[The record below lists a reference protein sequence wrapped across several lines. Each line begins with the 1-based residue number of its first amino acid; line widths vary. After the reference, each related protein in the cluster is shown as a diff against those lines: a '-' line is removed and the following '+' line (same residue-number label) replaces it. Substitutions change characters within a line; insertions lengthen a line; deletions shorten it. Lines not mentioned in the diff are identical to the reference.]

1 MGELPSEGGYQ
12 HDVLGWLDELGWDS
26 YGLSG
31 EYGGSELDRKYNRT
45 DKREVIYWDLLSEW
59 LVESEINPQITEDNV
74 DEVLNSLQR
83 DLNHDTLVSGN
94 RDFHQVLTTGK
105 KFTLR
110 AEGFVTDRDED
121 DGDVDVIY
129 VDLIDFEEIE
139 NNRFVAADEF
149 QVSGPNGRVRPDV
162 NLFVNGIPLVTMELK
177 SIAQDND
184 FYDGIR
190 DLKEYEK
197 KRSRLFVPGLF
208 NVAADQGEYRY
219 AGIGAP
225 QRLYMPWR
233 DAPEQYQV
241 EDNVPKQAIRAM
253 CNPETLLNLLKNY
266 VFHER
271 QPGGDARIIPRYM
284 QFYAVEEIFD
294 LIRTT
299 DHKRGLIWHTQG
311 SGKSFTMLFAARN
324 LIQGAKIN
332 HRETVLDNSQVLV
345 VVDTDD
351 LESQMEEQLNALD
364 FDRFDVARS
373 GEHLQQLIEEGRS
386 TLVLTTIQ
394 KFGNVD
400 SDVQGNDETVI
411 MSDEAHRYM
420 EKDLGTKLNA
430 ALPNAYHFGFTGTPV
445 REGDRDTFRN
455 FEIPDSEDPYLHRYS
470 IKDGIDDGLILPV
483 HFDIHEIEWEID
495 RDSLDRAFE
504 SQFDHLDLDEKR
516 ELIEKYVTQTQIS
529 ELRSRVAAV
538 ARSIDEHYR
547 GVEENGWKGMVVTPS
562 RKAAALYTEELLKY
576 RNPEEVEVLYTESDT
591 RAGEESGR
599 GDKKLISQFYTTPE
613 ERSDIIRRFKDPDEN
628 PKLVV
633 VCDMLLTG
641 FDAPAVK
648 AMYLDRNLKNHKL
661 LQAIARTNRPD
672 DQKNNGLIVD
682 YQGVFQ
688 NLDDAFEYDEEEVRE
703 MAAQPRE
710 KLFSKLERK
719 IDDLLGLFEGI
730 ERDDSQE
737 TLLECLSQVSSHP
750 EKRNFKQG
758 FREVRDL
765 YETLEPDPDLEDKGI
780 RDDYR
785 WLLTIYIAFRR
796 NNNRDK
802 SPEDEFRTQTQKI
815 LQDDDNVDVTD
826 IKREFPIYKLNG
838 EDLEAMLDLPSTGA
852 KANAIEHATQAH
864 LQPRVDRNPQYEE
877 FGKRVER
884 IITQRQN
891 SSITDPEAV
900 ERLTEVGS
908 EILEFEEELDEQ
920 GLSDAAYAI
929 YLSLVDEHEEAVPD
943 EETAKDIARDLREG
957 FEEEVETDFEG
968 WETRDSTQKAIRKML
983 IQRLIKNHG
992 LGTLAKDDEFLE
1004 ETIGYLIENAE

>member
-1 MGELPSEGGYQ
+1 MSKLPSEAGYQ
-12 HDVLGWLDELGWDS
+12 HDVLGWLEELGWEV
-26 YGLSG
+26 YGFDD
-31 EYGGSELDRKYNRT
+31 EYGGSRLDREYYRT
-45 DKREVIYWDLLSEW
+45 DKREVIYWDLLTEW
-59 LVESEINPQITEDNV
+59 LVDSEINPEITDDNV

-94 RDFHQVLTTGK
+94 RDFHDVLTTGK

-121 DGDVDVIY
+121 GDVDVIY
-129 VDLIDFEEIE
+129 VDLIDFENLE
-139 NNRFVAADEF
+139 NNRFIAADEL
-149 QVSGPNGRVRPDV
+149 QVDGPNGRIRPDV

-177 SIAQDND
+177 SIAEDND
-184 FYDGIR
+184 FYDAIR
-190 DLKEYEK
+190 DLKNYEK

-219 AGIGAP
+219 AAVGAP
-225 QRLYMPWR
+225 QRFYMPWR
-233 DAPEQYQV
+233 NAPEQYAF
-241 EDNVPKQAIRAM
+241 EDNEPKQAIRAM
-253 CNPETLLNLLKNY
+253 CNHETLLNLLKNY

-284 QFYAVEEIFD
+284 QYYAVEKIFD

-299 DHKRGLIWHTQG
+299 DHNRGLIWHTQG

-324 LIQGAKIN
+324 MIQGATLGD
-332 HRETVLDNSQVLV
+332 RDPVLDNPQVVV

-351 LESQMEEQLNALD
+351 LESQMENQLNALN

-373 GEHLQQLIEEGRS
+373 GAHLQRLLEEGRS
-386 TLVLTTIQ
+386 TLILTTIQ

-400 SDVQGNDETVI
+400 SDVQGNDETVV

-430 ALPNAYHFGFTGTPV
+430 ALPDAYHFGFTGTPV

-455 FEIPDSEDPYLHRYS
+455 YEIPDSQDPYLHRYS

-483 HFDIHEIEWEID
+483 HFDIHEIEWDID
-495 RDSLDRAFE
+495 RAGLNQAFDAE
-504 SQFDHLDLDEKR
+504 FDYLDLDEKR
-516 ELIEKYVTQTQIS
+516 ELIQEYVTQTEIA
-529 ELRSRVAAV
+529 ELRSRVSAV
-538 ARSIDEHYR
+538 ARSADEHYR
-547 GVEENGWKGMVVTPS
+547 GIEENDWKGMVVTPS
-562 RKAAALYTEELLKY
+562 RKAAALYGEELLKY
-576 RNPEEVEVLYTESDT
+576 RDPEEVEVLYTSNDPG
-591 RAGEESGR
+591 AGDESGP
-599 GDKKLISQFYTTPE
+599 GDKKLISQFHTTPE

-661 LQAIARTNRPD
+661 LQAIARTNRPAE
-672 DQKNNGLIVD
+672 QKNNGLIVD
-682 YQGVFQ
+682 YQGVFR
-688 NLDDAFEYDEEEVRE
+688 NLDEAFEYDDEEVKE
-703 MAAQPRE
+703 MAAQPRDE
-710 KLFSKLERK
+710 LFEKLERK

-737 TLLECLSQVSSHP
+737 TLLKCLSRVSSHP
-750 EKRNFKQG
+750 EKRDFKQG

-765 YETLEPDPDLEDKGI
+765 YETLEPDPDLEKTGI

-796 NNNRDK
+796 NNNRDE
-802 SPEDEFRTQTQKI
+802 SPEDEFRAQTQKI
-815 LQDDDNVDVTD
+815 LRENVNVTD
-826 IKREFPIYKLNG
+826 IKREFPIYELNG
-838 EDLEAMLDLPSTGA
+838 EDLEAMLDLPSMGA

-864 LQPRVDRNPQYEE
+864 LQPRVDSNPQYEE

-884 IITQRQN
+884 IITQRQKG
-891 SSITDPEAV
+891 SITDPEAV
-900 ERLTEVGS
+900 ERLTEVS
-908 EILEFEEELDEQ
+908 NEILEFEEELSEQ
-920 GLSDAAYAI
+920 GLSDASYAI
-929 YLSLVDEHEEAVPD
+929 YLTLDEEYGDVVSD
-943 EETAKDIARDLREG
+943 EETAKDVAQDLWEG
-957 FEEEVETDFEG
+957 FEEEIQTDFEG
-968 WETRDSTQKAIRKML
+968 WETRDSTRKTIRKMV

-992 LGTLAKDDEFLE
+992 LSPLAKDDEFME